1 MSQLELDAINPIRT
15 DTWSSLHWVGA
26 ALTLGS
32 YLCIL
37 PNPSNPHGAFSLE
50 VQSDV
55 RSAARRI
62 GFPTLRSSETS
73 ANPSSCD
80 IADAEQP
87 TLVKRDQT
95 LAAAMSTK
103 DRPPG
108 PGSWATR
115 LLRATLPLG
124 VVLLVAWVLWAAV
137 ALAAGMEQIS
147 LNIVQAA
154 FGLLTSLCLI
164 VSGYFYRRDL
174 GRRS

>member
-1 MSQLELDAINPIRT
+1 
-15 DTWSSLHWVGA
+15 
-26 ALTLGS
+26 
-32 YLCIL
+32 
-37 PNPSNPHGAFSLE
+37 
-50 VQSDV
+50 
-55 RSAARRI
+55 
-62 GFPTLRSSETS
+62 
-73 ANPSSCD
+73 
-80 IADAEQP
+80 
-87 TLVKRDQT
+87 
-95 LAAAMSTK
+95 MSTK